1 MMEARSDPS
10 RLAGGGGEVAP
21 HQGPPAR
28 MDRWLPI
35 CMALVAGYVDAYALL
50 SYGVYVS
57 FMSGNT
63 TQTGAMIGQ
72 GKLLA
77 AGETAVALLSFV
89 AGVLLGTWLTNSKL
103 PRARQILL
111 RMTATLLAA
120 VIAATQLSNR
130 TAHAAQSIA
139 TLALAMGLMNTTYS
153 HIGAEPVSLTF
164 VTGALNK
171 VGRHLALALRQ
182 APLPDAQGA
191 WDSHLHRAGIEAGLW
206 AGFLSGAI
214 ICAAASTLFGV
225 WALTAPCFILLALAL
240 RRAG

>member
-1 MMEARSDPS
+1 METRSDPS
-10 RLAGGGGEVAP
+10 RRAGGRGGVTP
-21 HQGPPAR
+21 YQGTPALSE
-28 MDRWLPI
+28 RWLPI
-35 CMALVAGYVDAYALL
+35 CMALVAGYVDAYALI

-77 AGETAVALLSFV
+77 AVETAVAILSFV
-89 AGVLLGTWLTNSKL
+89 AGVLVGTWLTNSTL
-103 PRARQILL
+103 HHARKILL
-111 RMTATLLAA
+111 GTTATILAA
-120 VIAATQLSNR
+120 VIADTQLGNP
-130 TAHAAQSIA
+130 TAHAAESIG

-182 APLPDAQGA
+182 APLPDAQGL
-191 WDSHLHRAGIEAGLW
+191 WDTHFHRAGIEAGIW

-214 ICAAASTLFGV
+214 ISGAASTHFGV
-225 WALTAPCFILLALAL
+225 WGLAAPCLILLALAL
-240 RRAG
+240 GRAE